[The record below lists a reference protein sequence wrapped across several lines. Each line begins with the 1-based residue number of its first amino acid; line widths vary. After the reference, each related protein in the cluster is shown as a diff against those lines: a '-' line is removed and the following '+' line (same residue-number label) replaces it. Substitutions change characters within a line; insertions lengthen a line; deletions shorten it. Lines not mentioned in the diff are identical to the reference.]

1 MTTRVLEIDLA
12 ERVDDQT
19 GLSGYDRARVV
30 LRYGRR
36 VVGDVFVAI
45 EDGLLLASDIRIA
58 ANEDTGV
65 RERIS
70 QTIIEEHLRPDP
82 SERALPSW
90 TVVVCTRDRPEM
102 LRTCL
107 ESLIAA
113 NDGSGGEIIVV
124 DNDPSTDATELLVA
138 QYPVRYV
145 REERRGL
152 NRARTL
158 GAHLATGEIVI
169 YTDDDTVADPGWI
182 RALLEQFE
190 GARVGAVTGL
200 TMPFELETEAQEA
213 FELYGGFG
221 KGFRR
226 RVFDTSSISPAG
238 AGAVGSGASMAFRK
252 DLIESMRLFEVELDL
267 GTAARTGGDTYA
279 LYRVLAE
286 GYRVVYTPD
295 ALNWHRHRR
304 DRAGLRQTMF
314 GYGTGL
320 YAFLTKCLV
329 EEKDL
334 QALRVGL
341 SWFRKHHLRQLLRTL
356 ARRPNHLPID
366 VVMAEIRGTLI
377 APLAYMRARRARPP
391 QVPERADV
399 LERNVA

>member
-36 VVGDVFVAI
+36 LVGDVFVPI
-45 EDGLLLASDIRIA
+45 EEGLLLASDIRIA
-58 ANEDTGV
+58 ANENTGV
-65 RERIS
+65 RDRIS
-70 QTIIEEHLRPDP
+70 QTILEEHFRPDP
-82 SERALPSW
+82 VERALPSW

-102 LRTCL
+102 LRSCL
-107 ESLIAA
+107 ESLVAA
-113 NDGSGGEIIVV
+113 NDGSGEIIVV
-124 DNDPSTDATELLVA
+124 DNDPSTDATEVLAA
-138 QYPVRYV
+138 QYPVRYA
-145 REERRGL
+145 REDRRGL

-182 RALLEQFE
+182 RALVEQFD

-200 TMPFELETEAQEA
+200 TMPFELETEAQEV

-226 RVFDTSSISPAG
+226 RVFDLNSIAPVG

-252 DLIESMRLFEVELDL
+252 DLIVSKRLFEVELDL
-267 GTAARTGGDTYA
+267 GTATRTGGDTYG

-286 GYRVVYTPD
+286 GYRIVYTPD

-304 DRAGLRQTMF
+304 ERRDLRRTMF

-329 EEKDL
+329 EERDL

-341 SWFRKHHLRQLLRTL
+341 SWFRRHHLRELARTL
-356 ARRPNHLPID
+356 TRRRNHLPID
-366 VVMAEIRGTLI
+366 ILMAEIMGTLF
-377 APLAYMRARRARPP
+377 APFAYARSRRVQPSRL
-391 QVPERADV
+391 PEMEPV
-399 LERNVA
+399 SERDAA